1 MKLFRKYKAICATM
15 VVLVLCACCSKE
27 YEHHTP
33 QEETQVPIT
42 FGSTDVMTKGLDPLN
57 YERIKSKR
65 FALFAFTPDNQPYLE
80 HRDVVYVESEE
91 HWRCSPSAYW
101 PFGTSLNFFA
111 YAPYDT
117 LRVNSPTD
125 DVKDSYVHFLSEMAE
140 TGMPRLRFIPPTDVT
155 FQPDFCVAVPCMDKT
170 KDDQK
175 IHLSF
180 HHTLTRVNFYVN
192 CKGENPNDYTY
203 RVTNLLIRGVE
214 GSNILTYVD
223 NDEKP
228 YKWDEVDP
236 DITKTGVYKL
246 SSSQSQLTES
256 PLKFFDPQNNDN
268 NNLEDAYTHINV
280 MYNGRLY
287 LLPQKLTSSAE
298 IELTVSIYFG
308 ETLISILPPYI
319 LKLPENVVWEDEKTI
334 SYLITVD
341 LDSITQS
348 EISAK
353 VMAWKESGNSHS
365 AETLE

>member
-140 TGMPRLRFIPPTDVT
+140 TGMPRLRFTPPIDVT
-155 FQPDFCVAVPCMDKT
+155 RQPDFCVSVPALDKT
-170 KDDQK
+170 KEDGA

-180 HHTLTRVNFYVN
+180 HHTLTRVRFYAN
-192 CKGENPNDYTY
+192 YIGKNPNGYKY
-203 RVTNLLIRGVE
+203 RVTNLIIRGVE
-214 GSNILTYVD
+214 GSNVLTYID
-223 NDEKP
+223 DEDKP
-228 YKWDEVDP
+228 YRWDETDLDSP
-236 DITKTGVYKL
+236 KTGTYNL
-246 SSSQSQLTES
+246 SAVQSQIVADTLVVSSES
-256 PLKFFDPQNNDN
+256 QIENKLEKRYTYINDM
-268 NNLEDAYTHINV
+268 L
-280 MYNGRLY
+280 NGRLY
-287 LLPQKLTSSAE
+287 LVPQRLTSSAE
-298 IELTVSIYFG
+298 IELSVSVYLGNDI
-308 ETLISILPPYI
+308 ISILPPFI
-319 LKLPENVVWEDEKTI
+319 FKLPSDIVWEEEKSVSYLMSLNLENV
-334 SYLITVD
+334 L
-341 LDSITQS
+341 QS
-348 EISAK
+348 TMD
-353 VMAWKESGNSHS
+353 VRVQGWNDSGNRHDK
-365 AETLE
+365 ETLE